1 MKLKFERDPDRR
13 WYVVLPEW
21 PGDRAA
27 LEMVLGADELLE
39 ILGGHRAEVE
49 VEFSLE
55 LEDDCFTSLELYDSD
70 ESGGY
75 YHVHQYGEKSFDIWL
90 CNVTLF
96 VFQSSEFPKYIYI
109 K

>member
-1 MKLKFERDPDRR
+1 MKLKFERDIDRR
-13 WYVVLPEW
+13 WYAVIPTW

-27 LEMVLGADELLE
+27 LEMVSGADKLLE
-39 ILGGHRAEVE
+39 ILGDHKAEVE
-49 VEFSLE
+49 VEFSLTT
-55 LEDDCFTSLELYDSD
+55 DDLLIGYLSLYEVD

-75 YHVHQYGEKSFDIWL
+75 YIFHGPHYRTLPVWL

-96 VFQSSEFPKYIYI
+96 VFETSEFPKYIYI